1 MRSEVVEIDVAPDV
15 SLDVELLDRAGHVD
29 DRGSFGDLDLQH
41 RCRDVSAGQRINNV
55 VHGVAGG
62 ELSP

>member
-1 MRSEVVEIDVAPDV
+1 MGSDVVEIDVAPRV
-15 SLDVELLDRAGHVD
+15 SHAVELLDRTGHVD
-29 DRGSFGDLDLQH
+29 DRGSFGDLDPQH

-55 VHGVAGG
+55 VDGVAGG